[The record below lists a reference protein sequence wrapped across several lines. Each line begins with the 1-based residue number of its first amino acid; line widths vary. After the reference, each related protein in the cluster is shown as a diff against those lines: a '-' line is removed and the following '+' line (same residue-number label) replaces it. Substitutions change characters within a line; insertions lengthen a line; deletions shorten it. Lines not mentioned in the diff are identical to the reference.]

1 MTDGSASN
9 GRKFG
14 ITSVGSSPKVLLL
27 SGSSSSDGGV
37 RVRLKRNTPLRDV
50 VLFRLI
56 SLRKR
61 GECSLARL
69 LLRLQTIIVL
79 STVVG
84 YSLRYLLSIVICSL
98 IVPTGECDCQR
109 SIVDREDSRL
119 DQLSLAKFYR

>member
-1 MTDGSASN
+1 MTVLLDGSASK

-37 RVRLKRNTPLRDV
+37 GVRLKRNTLLRDV
-50 VLFRLI
+50 VLFRLV

-61 GECSLARL
+61 GECLLARL

-79 STVVG
+79 LTVVG
-84 YSLRYLLSIVICSL
+84 SSLRYLLSIVICSL
-98 IVPTGECDCQR
+98 VVPTGECDLPET
-109 SIVDREDSRL
+109 IDR
-119 DQLSLAKFYR
+119 